1 MPLLTFATFA
11 IEEFIQWRFGVV
23 GVISL
28 GLLSFGLRAKNATA
42 AGAGSIMLA
51 LLLHSASV

>member
-1 MPLLTFATFA
+1 MPLLTFAV
-11 IEEFIQWRFGVV
+11 EEFIHWRFGIV
-23 GVISL
+23 GVVSL

-42 AGAGSIMLA
+42 TGAGSIMLA